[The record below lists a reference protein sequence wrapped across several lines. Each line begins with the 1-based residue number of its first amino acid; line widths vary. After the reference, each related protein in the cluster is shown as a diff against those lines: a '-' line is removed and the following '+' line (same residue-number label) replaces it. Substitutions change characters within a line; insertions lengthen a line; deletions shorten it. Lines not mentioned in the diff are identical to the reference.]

1 MTLISI
7 RWGHNN
13 ADANTNASLEVESY
27 DHKVEVCI
35 IKLTMLHQAM
45 ETDLLDSSSY
55 QKFLL
60 YIMIHHQS
68 RMSSI
73 NKPLQVGGWVP
84 KKSRRHWHPFAH
96 FSFFAYSRKA
106 KNLFL
111 QNSSSW

>member
-1 MTLISI
+1 MKLHKVAMTLISI

-35 IKLTMLHQAM
+35 IKLTMLHQEM
-45 ETDLLDSSSY
+45 ETDLLDSSY

-60 YIMIHHQS
+60 YIMKHHQS

-73 NKPLQVGGWVP
+73 NKPLQVGGWVG
-84 KKSRRHWHPFAH
+84 
-96 FSFFAYSRKA
+96 A
-106 KNLFL
+106 KEK
-111 QNSSSW
+111 

>member
-1 MTLISI
+1 MKLHKVAMTLISI

-35 IKLTMLHQAM
+35 IKLTMLHQEV

-84 KKSRRHWHPFAH
+84 KKSRKHWHPFAH
-96 FSFFAYSRKA
+96 FAFFC
-106 KNLFL
+106 L
-111 QNSSSW
+111 